1 MLKAHLFVPL
11 TLIAVLLTAQKL
23 TASHN
28 CFFQFCHGL
37 LSSWFIYSTHIP
49 QHPGFARRYRKLVAL
64 YILPLELCNLEWRPL
79 LDVVLAAWPTL
90 VKVGVASGLV
100 LLSWQHLP
108 RLRARVLL

>member
-23 TASHN
+23 TASHS
-28 CFFQFCHGL
+28 CFFQMVHSL
-37 LSSWFIYSTHIP
+37 LCSWFIYSMSFP
-49 QHPGFARRYRKLVAL
+49 QHPGFSRRYRKLVAL
-64 YILPLELCNLEWRPL
+64 YILPMELYTPELRPL
-79 LDVVLAAWPTL
+79 LDVVVGAWPTV